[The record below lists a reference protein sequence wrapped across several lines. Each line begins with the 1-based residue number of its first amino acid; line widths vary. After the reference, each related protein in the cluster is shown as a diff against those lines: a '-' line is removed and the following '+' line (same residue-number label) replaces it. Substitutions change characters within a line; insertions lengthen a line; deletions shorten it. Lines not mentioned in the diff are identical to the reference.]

1 MNTFICDYP
10 RQSRR
15 NQTEL
20 KLVTRHSQFE
30 IPFRIHHCSNDCSND
45 TMVVFASYLR
55 RTSLLLTLHKFP
67 KRLEDELERT
77 EKLKRL
83 EELEELEELERL
95 EKLEKLENS

>member
-1 MNTFICDYP
+1 LNTFIWDYP

-30 IPFRIHHCSNDCSND
+30 IPFRIHHCSND

-55 RTSLLLTLHKFP
+55 RTSLLLTLHKFQ